1 MSFAGSPIIIIKLI
15 FLAALAVI
23 FAGCESDKAAR
34 ETANR
39 AVLMADKGI
48 TIYTAGDI
56 ADCKDRGPQYS
67 GAARTAAMIV
77 SRLAADK
84 DAVVLSLGD
93 HTYPVGLLSEFTDC
107 YEPTWGK
114 FKARTYPTP
123 GNHEYYSPLA
133 AGYYTYFGAAAGP
146 ERRGYYS
153 FDLGNWHIIS
163 LNSYLRPEQHAT
175 QLEWLRDDL
184 AKNTHRCMLAF
195 WHHPR
200 YSSGGH
206 GNNPQMD
213 EAWTMLDAA
222 GAELVLS
229 SHDHNYERFVPIDG
243 NGQRNDKRGIR
254 QFIVGTG
261 GAKLTPMLFPK
272 PDSVV
277 SDNSTHGILK
287 LVLKDIGYEWEFL
300 PVTKDG
306 FTDNGAALCH

>member
-1 MSFAGSPIIIIKLI
+1 MSFAGNLFFIFRLI
-15 FLAALAVI
+15 SIAALAVL
-23 FAGCESDKAAR
+23 FAGCESDKAVR

-39 AVLMADKGI
+39 AVLMKDKGI
-48 TIYTAGDI
+48 TVYAAGDI
-56 ADCKDRGPQYS
+56 ADCKDRAPQSS
-67 GAARTAAMIV
+67 GAAKTAAMIA

-93 HTYPVGLLSEFTDC
+93 HTYPIGLLSEFTDC

-133 AGYYTYFGAAAGP
+133 AGYYAYFGAAAGP
-146 ERRGYYS
+146 DRRGYYS

-163 LNSYLRPEQHAT
+163 LNSYLRPEQHAA
-175 QLEWLRDDL
+175 QIEWLRGDL
-184 AKNTHRCMLAF
+184 AKNRHRCMLAF

-200 YSSGGH
+200 YSSGVRGDY
-206 GNNPQMD
+206 PQMD
-213 EAWTMLDAA
+213 DAWKMLDAA

-243 NGQRNDKRGIR
+243 NGQRNDQRGIR

-261 GAKLTPMLFPK
+261 GARLTSRLFSK

-277 SDNSTHGILK
+277 NDNSTHGILK

-300 PVTKDG
+300 PVKQDG
-306 FTDNGAALCH
+306 FTDSGATLCH